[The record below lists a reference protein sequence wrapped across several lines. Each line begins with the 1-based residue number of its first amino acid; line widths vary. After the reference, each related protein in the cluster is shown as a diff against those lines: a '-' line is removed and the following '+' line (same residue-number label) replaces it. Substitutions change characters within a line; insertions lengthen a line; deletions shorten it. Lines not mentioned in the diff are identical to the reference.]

1 LVDCT
6 AGNVAWILVR
16 VIWCHLLRENLW
28 LAFFNQTNTEEESDG
43 TFQPAATL
51 LAATRVDCSESM
63 TPTKEKTEGL
73 LERTASHQAP
83 LHKLLGNPLRTR
95 IIMALGGREASPK
108 ELAEILDEDFQ
119 RVCNQVRY
127 LKRNG
132 FIELVD
138 EDRRKGGVQHFY
150 KAVVRPRLEADEW
163 ELVPDF
169 ARRSN
174 SGLILRQIVADFRAA
189 LLSGDF
195 DAHRH
200 RALLQKPMMV
210 DEQGMRELDESALR
224 HLDEQERI
232 EAESATRRVESGER
246 GISVKAVTIVHP
258 AAGSGLEV
266 D

>member
-1 LVDCT
+1 
-6 AGNVAWILVR
+6 
-16 VIWCHLLRENLW
+16 
-28 LAFFNQTNTEEESDG
+28 LAFFNQTNTEKESDG
-43 TFQPAATL
+43 TFQLAGTL
-51 LAATRVDCSESM
+51 LAAMRVDCSESM
-63 TPTKEKTEGL
+63 SPAKEQTAEL
-73 LERTASHQAP
+73 LEKAVSHQAP
-83 LHKLLGNPLRTR
+83 LYKLLGNPLRTR
-95 IIMALGGREASPK
+95 IIMILGGREASPK
-108 ELAEILDEDFQ
+108 ELAENLDEDFQ

-163 ELVPDF
+163 ELVPEF

-174 SGLILRQIVADFRAA
+174 SAVILQQIVADFRAA
-189 LLSGDF
+189 VLNGDF

-200 RALLQKPMMV
+200 RALLQKPMVV

-232 EAESATRRVESGER
+232 EAESATRRIDSGEP
-246 GISVKAVTIVHP
+246 GIPVKAVTIVHP
-258 AAGSGLEV
+258 AANSGLNT

>member
-1 LVDCT
+1 
-6 AGNVAWILVR
+6 
-16 VIWCHLLRENLW
+16 
-28 LAFFNQTNTEEESDG
+28 LAFFNQTNTEKESDG
-43 TFQPAATL
+43 TFQLAANL
-51 LAATRVDCSESM
+51 LAAIRVDCSESM
-63 TPTKEKTEGL
+63 TPAKETTEEL
-73 LERTASHQAP
+73 LGGAENYEAP
-83 LHKLLGNPLRTR
+83 LYKLLGNPLRTR
-95 IIMALGGREASPK
+95 IIMVLGGREASPK

-127 LKRNG
+127 LKRNS

-163 ELVPDF
+163 ELVPEF

-174 SGLILRQIVADFRAA
+174 SALILQQIVADLRAA
-189 LLSGDF
+189 LLGGDF

-232 EAESATRRVESGER
+232 EEESASRRVESGER
-246 GISVKAVTIVHP
+246 GIPIKAVTIIHP
-258 AAGSGLEV
+258 AANSGLKTS
-266 D
+266 

>member
-1 LVDCT
+1 M
-6 AGNVAWILVR
+6 A
-16 VIWCHLLRENLW
+16 
-28 LAFFNQTNTEEESDG
+28 
-43 TFQPAATL
+43 
-51 LAATRVDCSESM
+51 
-63 TPTKEKTEGL
+63 PTKEQAAAEL
-73 LERTASHQAP
+73 LEKAVSHQAP
-83 LHKLLGNPLRTR
+83 LYKMLGNPLRTR
-95 IIMALGGREASPK
+95 IIMVLGGREASPK

-163 ELVPDF
+163 ELMPEF

-174 SGLILRQIVADFRAA
+174 SGLILQQIVADLRAA

-200 RALLQKPMMV
+200 RALLQKPMVV

-232 EAESATRRVESGER
+232 EAESATRRVESGEQ
-246 GISVKAVTIVHP
+246 GIPVKAITIVHP
-258 AAGSGLEV
+258 AANSGLKT

>member
-1 LVDCT
+1 
-6 AGNVAWILVR
+6 
-16 VIWCHLLRENLW
+16 
-28 LAFFNQTNTEEESDG
+28 LAFVNQTNRREVSDT
-43 TFQPAATL
+43 TFQVAATL
-51 LAATRVDCSESM
+51 LAATRADCSESM
-63 TPTKEKTEGL
+63 APTDRRSEE
-73 LERTASHQAP
+73 LEQAVSHQAS
-83 LHKLLGNPLRTR
+83 LYKMMGNPLRTR
-95 IIMALGGREASPK
+95 IIMALGSREASPK

-119 RVCNQVRY
+119 RVCAQVRY

-150 KAVVRPRLEADEW
+150 KTVVRPRVEADEW
-163 ELVPDF
+163 EHLPEF

-174 SGLILRQIVADFRAA
+174 SAAILQVIVGDLRAA

-200 RALLQKPMMV
+200 RALLHKPLVV

-232 EAESATRRVESGER
+232 AVESAARRIASRER
-246 GISVKAVTIVHP
+246 GIPVRAITIVHP
-258 AAGSGLEV
+258 AAQSGLKT